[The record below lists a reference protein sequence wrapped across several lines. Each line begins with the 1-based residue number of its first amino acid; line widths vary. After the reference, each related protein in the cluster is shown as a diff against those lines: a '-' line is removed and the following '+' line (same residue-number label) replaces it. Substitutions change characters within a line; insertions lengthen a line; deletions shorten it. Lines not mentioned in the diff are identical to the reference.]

1 MMNTRR
7 ESRIRAFEI
16 LYAKLIRTDE
26 WRDIAVLNEKISP
39 SMILGECSD
48 LTVQLLDLCE
58 NNAESLKSEISSC
71 LENWE
76 LSRLGLSELSLLML
90 GIAELIYMKEIP
102 ERVTINEYVDIAKTY
117 CDTKSGGFING
128 ILDKASKR
136 YPK

>member
-1 MMNTRR
+1 MKTRR
-7 ESRIRAFEI
+7 ESRIRAYEI
-16 LYAKLIRTDE
+16 LYAKMIRTDE
-26 WRDIAVLNEKISP
+26 WRDIAFLNEKISP
-39 SMILGECSD
+39 SMCLENCSD

-58 NNAESLKSEISSC
+58 KNAESLKLEISSC

-90 GIAELIYMKEIP
+90 GVAELIYMKDIP
-102 ERVTINEYVDIAKTY
+102 QRVTINEYVDIAKTY
-117 CDTKSGGFING
+117 CDSKSGGFING